1 MEQEKQTKRLM
12 LVDESAFIYTP
23 STSEEQ
29 VRNAG
34 ALLFINA
41 AQHDFTVVMVT
52 AANPDDLKARLRETD
67 LSEAL
72 NEQYKCDQ
80 SFLLN
85 DIRTWNDV
93 APCHADVL
101 ISSDENHITF
111 IDGHDFYKHPSS
123 LNAPD
128 YYWYFMENYEDN
140 LSLDFSILDSMMA
153 QLRVEQIAR
162 QRFIATKYEHPDS
175 LWQKASHD
183 PAVTNLLQAFSD
195 AIQRNWHLKHP
206 QDEAIEK
213 AKNYLEMS
221 AYSYAGGKT
230 DKLPIYRELLG
241 FRDGFQYSLIEN
253 EMRKYDQRNPVD
265 IKLSPEH
272 RRMIHDALRAI
283 HRIVRAEPRVSGPK

>member
-1 MEQEKQTKRLM
+1 M

-101 ISSDENHITF
+101 ISSDENHIAF
-111 IDGHDFYKHPSS
+111 IDSHDFYKHPAS

-128 YYWYFMENYEDN
+128 YYWYFMESYEDN

-162 QRFIATKYEHPDS
+162 QRFIATKYENPDS
-175 LWQKASHD
+175 LWQKVSSEPSVAK
-183 PAVTNLLQAFSD
+183 LFEAFND
-195 AIQRNWHLKHP
+195 AIQKKWHLKHP
-206 QDEAIEK
+206 QDEVIET
-213 AKNYLEMS
+213 AKNYLEMC
-221 AYSYAGGKT
+221 AYSHAGGHT
-230 DKLPIYRELLG
+230 DKIPVHRELLSFRAG
-241 FRDGFQYSLIEN
+241 FKESLTLHKQYQDPSDEVGRSL
-253 EMRKYDQRNPVD
+253 KKP
-265 IKLSPEH
+265 LTPEY
-272 RRMIHDALRAI
+272 RQLIHNALRAI
-283 HRIVRAEPRVSGPK
+283 HSIVRAEPRVGGPK